1 MAKRD
6 YYEVLGVSR
15 DSSLSEIKK
24 AYRRAAVKHHPD
36 RNPGNRQAEEK
47 FKEAAEAYS
56 VLSDDTKRSR
66 YDRFGHAGVGGG
78 SPAGFDPDI
87 FADFGDILGDFFGF
101 GDLFGGRSRGGSQ
114 PRRGADLRYDLELDF
129 EQAAFGIKTKIKI
142 PRHEFC
148 ATCSG
153 SGAEPEGGM
162 ATCTQCGGKGQ
173 TRYQQGFFSITRT
186 CTGCQGAGQIIRTPC
201 VDCKGTGRI
210 RKEKLLEVAIPA
222 GVDGGVQMRV
232 AGEGEPGSRGGP
244 AGDLFVVLTV
254 KEHPFFTRKDHHV
267 YCQMP
272 LTFSQA
278 ALGAEISV
286 PTLSGKETIKIAE
299 GTQSGSVFRL
309 KNKGVPSL
317 NGRGQ
322 GDQFVTVR
330 VVTPTRLSHEQR
342 ELLRKLAEISGDD
355 VQEGGGLFEKVKEMF
370 G

>member
-1 MAKRD
+1 MSKRD
-6 YYEVLGVSR
+6 YYEVLGVPG
-15 DSSLSEIKK
+15 DASLSEIKK
-24 AYRRAAVKHHPD
+24 AYRRAAGKYHPD
-36 RNPGNRQAEEK
+36 RNPGNHEAEEK

-56 VLSDDTKRSR
+56 VLSDESKRAR
-66 YDRFGHAGVGGG
+66 YDRFGHAGVGSG
-78 SPAGFDPDI
+78 PAGFDPDI

-101 GDLFGGRSRGGSQ
+101 GDLFGGRSRRGTQ

-142 PRHEFC
+142 PRHEVC
-148 ATCSG
+148 ATCNG
-153 SGAEPEGGM
+153 SGAKPEDGM
-162 ATCTQCGGKGQ
+162 AACAQCGGKGQ

-186 CTGCQGAGQIIRTPC
+186 CSACQGAGQIIRTPC
-201 VDCKGTGRI
+201 VACKGAGRI

-222 GVDGGVQMRV
+222 GVDDGVQLRV
-232 AGEGEPGSRGGP
+232 AGEGELGSRGGSP
-244 AGDLFVVLTV
+244 GDLFVVLSV
-254 KEHPFFTRKDHHV
+254 KEHPFFARKDRHI

-286 PTLSGKETIKIAE
+286 PTLSGKETIRIPE

-309 KNKGVPSL
+309 KNRGVTSL
-317 NGRGQ
+317 NGRGH
-322 GDQFVTVR
+322 GDQYVTVR
-330 VVTPTRLSHEQR
+330 IVTPTRLSQEQR
-342 ELLRKLAEISGDD
+342 ELLRKLAEISGDE